1 MAAMRLRGG
10 GNSGQTGRGTF
21 ACVVDQ
27 DPRFHLEALRWF
39 ASLHGVAGVDP
50 GDLVVHAVGGT
61 SSEALALLE
70 EKGVAVRPIEA
81 FDPRSPHC
89 NKIAGALRLA
99 EAGVLGMAVLTD
111 ADIVF
116 CEDPRSLPLRDRAVA
131 SKLVDFAIPRLD
143 TLRAIFSEASLALP
157 PLEPLDRRSGQST
170 IAGNGNGGLYLVPG
184 AQLPQVAAAWAHWA
198 HWLLERR
205 ELLGDWG
212 TFVDQVAMA
221 LAITA
226 EGFDAVRLKRR
237 WNLAT
242 NEPQFLPRRT
252 GPPAV
257 LHYHTRVDKMGLLSP
272 TGRRAVDR
280 RIRRVNAA
288 IGELWRES
296 FPNTLFWQWR
306 YQTDPELGSGVGSR
320 GQALEDKRELLT
332 RIAAELSPASTL
344 DVGCGD
350 GQATRGIALG
360 HYTGLD
366 LSEEAT
372 HLAKLGRPD
381 GDYHVGTIFDWP
393 VEAEL
398 TICLD
403 VLIHQPDT
411 ATYEGLVGRLIASA
425 SRGLLISGYEHP
437 STSGSPMVHFHE
449 PLSKTLGRLAPGAQV
464 RAIRDVH
471 EIITFLVFTNDEGR
485 ASPAPDAQPS

>member
-1 MAAMRLRGG
+1 MRLWGG
-10 GNSGQTGRGTF
+10 GAGGGTF

-27 DPRFHLEALRWF
+27 DPRFHLEVLRWF

-50 GDLVVHAVGGT
+50 HDLVVHAVGGT

-70 EKGVAVRPIEA
+70 DKGVAVRPIEL

-89 NKIAGALRLA
+89 NKIAGALCLA
-99 EAGVLGMAVLTD
+99 EAGVSGMAVLTD
-111 ADIVF
+111 TDIAI
-116 CEDPRSLPLRDRAVA
+116 CEDPRSQRLPDRAVA

-143 TLRAIFSEASLALP
+143 TLRAIFKEASIALP

-170 IAGNGNGGLYLVPG
+170 VAGNGNGGIYLVPG
-184 AQLPQVAAAWAHWA
+184 SHLPQVAAAWAYWA
-198 HWLLERR
+198 RWLLERR

-221 LAITA
+221 LAIAA
-226 EGFDAVRLKRR
+226 EGFEAIRLKRR

-257 LHYHTRVDKMGLLSP
+257 LHYHTRVDRMGLLSP
-272 TGRRAVDR
+272 TGRAAVDR

-288 IGELWRES
+288 IGELWQES
-296 FPNTLFWQWR
+296 FPNSLFWEWR

-320 GQALEDKRELLT
+320 GRALDDKRELLT
-332 RIAAELSPASTL
+332 GIAAELVPSSTL

-350 GQATRGIALG
+350 GQATRGIPLG

-372 HLAKLGRPD
+372 HLAQLGRPD
-381 GDYHVGTIFDWP
+381 GEYHVGTIVDWP
-393 VEAEL
+393 VKAEL

-403 VLIHQPDT
+403 VLIHQPDMT
-411 ATYEGLVGRLIASA
+411 TYEDLVRRLVDSA
-425 SRGLLISGYEHP
+425 SRALLISGYEHP
-437 STSGSPMVHFHE
+437 STSGSPVVHFHE
-449 PLSKTLGRLAPGAQV
+449 PLSTTLQRVEPGAQV
-464 RAIRDVH
+464 QAVRDLH
-471 EIITFLVFTNDEGR
+471 EITTFLVLFAAQEPEAQ
-485 ASPAPDAQPS
+485 AS